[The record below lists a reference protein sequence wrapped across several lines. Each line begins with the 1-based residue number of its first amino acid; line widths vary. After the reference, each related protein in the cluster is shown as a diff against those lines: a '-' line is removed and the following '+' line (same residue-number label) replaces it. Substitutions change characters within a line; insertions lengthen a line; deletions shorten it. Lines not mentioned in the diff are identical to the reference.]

1 MVREYSYKEIQLIG
15 LQPHGKTQQWFQD
28 DLSFGQQNPVKA
40 LGTCAWVAQHSSRER
55 RGRRSGCW
63 SIRKGLHCPGG
74 SSKASSQSFSK
85 KVTCC
90 KRDLNN
96 CGKTGE
102 GCLARM
108 TTFWFWSYSSCM
120 RNCAIW
126 GKNLW
131 TYNIENHL
139 VSAHSCQQMRNSF
152 LLVSWEELPQ
162 QALQQCRVW
171 LATDTALALQG
182 QDMINF
188 PMKKKTPAEF
198 HRKSRKRS
206 GAWELNGC
214 SRSGPFSWQAQKMK
228 GAQENSVLLLTEKWI
243 KANKR
248 RQNSIKTCASAC
260 IIIVLS
266 YLMLCQNPL
275 SLSPGASHR

>member
-55 RGRRSGCW
+55 KGRRSGCW

-74 SSKASSQSFSK
+74 SRKASSESFSK

-102 GCLARM
+102 GCLAQM

-188 PMKKKTPAEF
+188 PMKKKNHQQSFTGNQE
-198 HRKSRKRS
+198 KDQ
-206 GAWELNGC
+206 ELG
-214 SRSGPFSWQAQKMK
+214 SWMDAA
-228 GAQENSVLLLTEKWI
+228 GV
-243 KANKR
+243 
-248 RQNSIKTCASAC
+248 
-260 IIIVLS
+260 V
-266 YLMLCQNPL
+266 
-275 SLSPGASHR
+275 LSPGKHRKWREHRKTLCSSWRSSESKLTREDKIQSKHVLVPASLLS

>member
-1 MVREYSYKEIQLIG
+1 MIWLLEHKERSPLPRRQQESFFSVFKQKGYLLQERFKQL
-15 LQPHGKTQQWFQD
+15 WED
-28 DLSFGQQNPVKA
+28 
-40 LGTCAWVAQHSSRER
+40 
-55 RGRRSGCW
+55 RGRMSGTDDH
-63 SIRKGLHCPGG
+63 ILVLKLFFLHE
-74 SSKASSQSFSK
+74 K
-85 KVTCC
+85 
-90 KRDLNN
+90 L
-96 CGKTGE
+96 
-102 GCLARM
+102 
-108 TTFWFWSYSSCM
+108 
-120 RNCAIW
+120 CAIW

-152 LLVSWEELPQ
+152 LSMPWEEELPQ
-162 QALQQCRVW
+162 QALQHCRVW

-182 QDMINF
+182 QDTINF
-188 PMKKKTPAEF
+188 PMKKKKNKPAEL

-214 SRSGPFSWQAQKMK
+214 SRSGPFSWQAENMK
-228 GAQENSVLLLTEKWI
+228 GAQESSVLLLTEQWI

-248 RQNSIKTCASAC
+248 RQNSIKTRAGAC

-275 SLSPGASHR
+275 PLSPGASHR